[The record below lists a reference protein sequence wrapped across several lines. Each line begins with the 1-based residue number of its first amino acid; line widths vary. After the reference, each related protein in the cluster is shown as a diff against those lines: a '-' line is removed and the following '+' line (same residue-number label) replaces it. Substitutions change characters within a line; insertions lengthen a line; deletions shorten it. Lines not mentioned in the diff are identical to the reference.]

1 MTFSPFSSLPVPKPD
16 PLFAIGTEAR
26 LAGPAVIN
34 GTIGIVMDEQ
44 GKPLLFPS
52 VRLAI
57 SDLAKELTTL
67 DYSYPKLT
75 GLDSFRTSVAALL
88 PTHKDMHMASIA
100 STGGTGGLAIN
111 LRLMRMMLGD
121 NDPAIILPVP
131 AWGNHPPPCIA
142 AGLRIIEVPYLVN
155 GIASIDGILEA
166 VAKEQRPVGVL
177 LQVGCH
183 NPTGLDFSS
192 SQWQDLAQALANK
205 NVIALLDFAY
215 QGFIAEPED
224 DAKPIELF
232 LQNNITSLVVWS
244 ASKNHTIYGLRT
256 GLAAAYVPSEE
267 LIAVVEGHYSTITR
281 MLHSASATFGQH
293 IVAQVQANYMSA
305 WRQDLLATRTLV
317 DTKRAMMT
325 KLLPEPFQVA
335 LRGHGMFAML
345 PLTSDQILR
354 LKTDHAV
361 YMTLDGRLNIAGIP
375 EVRVGELCEKIQNTL
390 L

>member
-1 MTFSPFSSLPVPKPD
+1 MTFNPFSSLPVPKPD

-26 LAGPAVIN
+26 LAGPTVIN
-34 GTIGIVMDEQ
+34 GTIGIVMDEE

-52 VRLAI
+52 VRRAI
-57 SDLAKELTTL
+57 SDLSEELTTL

-75 GLDSFRTSVAALL
+75 GLDSFRESVAALL
-88 PTHKDMHMASIA
+88 PTHKNMHMASIA

-111 LRLMRMMLGD
+111 LRLMRLILGD
-121 NDPAIILPVP
+121 NDPAIILPIP

-142 AGLRIIEVPYLVN
+142 AGLRIIEVPYLQN
-155 GIASIDGILEA
+155 GVASIDGIIEV
-166 VAKEQRPVGVL
+166 VAREKRPVGVL

-183 NPTGLDFSS
+183 NPTGLDFSIA
-192 SQWQDLAQALANK
+192 QWKALAEALAK
-205 NVIALLDFAY
+205 TEVVALLDFAY
-215 QGFIAEPED
+215 QGFVAEPAED
-224 DAKPIELF
+224 AHPINLF
-232 LQNNITSLVVWS
+232 LENNITSLVVWS

-267 LIAVVEGHYSTITR
+267 LVAVVEGHYSTITR

-293 IVAQVQANYMSA
+293 IVARVQEKHRAE
-305 WRQDLLATRTLV
+305 WLQDLLRTRTLV

-325 KLLPEPFQVA
+325 ELLPEPFQVA

-345 PLTSDQILR
+345 PLSLDQIHR
-354 LKTDHAV
+354 LKTEHAV

-375 EVRVGELCEKIQNTL
+375 EIRVGELCEKIVNVL
-390 L
+390 